1 MAKTSKTKTSKAK
14 TSKAKTSKAKTATR
28 ASKAKAPA
36 GKSNGNRPPAEV
48 KLAELKRR
56 LREIS
61 DLNAASSLLEWDHA
75 TYMPT
80 GGAAA
85 RARQGAML
93 RTLAHERSIDPAL
106 GKLIDELAGYADG
119 LPRDSDDASLI
130 RVAERDFAKAIT

>member
-56 LREIS
+56 LLEIS
-61 DLNAASSLLEWDHA
+61 DLNAASS
-75 TYMPT
+75 
-80 GGAAA
+80 AA
-85 RARQGAML
+85 RVGPCHLHADGRRCRARPPGRDAAHGW
-93 RTLAHERSIDPAL
+93 RTRDRSI
-106 GKLIDELAGYADG
+106 
-119 LPRDSDDASLI
+119 RRSAS
-130 RVAERDFAKAIT
+130 